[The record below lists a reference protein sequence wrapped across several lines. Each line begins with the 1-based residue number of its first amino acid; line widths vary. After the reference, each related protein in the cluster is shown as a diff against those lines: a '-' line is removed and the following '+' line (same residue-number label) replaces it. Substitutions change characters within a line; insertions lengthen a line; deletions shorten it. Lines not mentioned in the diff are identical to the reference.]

1 MKNIIRRILEKI
13 SRGVVLKR
21 KLPVRFGGLAM
32 LVTPEASLCY
42 WKAFSSN
49 NWDDLFRFADGY
61 VKEGDIVYD
70 VGANLGVFAVCAAIR
85 TGPTGR
91 VYAFEPDP
99 VTSSLIQRT
108 KDLHPEKLDH
118 LFVVPAGVSNQNGT
132 SILNIPERA
141 RACSHLAEAKGGAGT
156 ELMGT
161 VRQKIQVPLVTLD
174 SKIGEYG
181 LPGVLK
187 IDVDGAEHLV
197 IEGALQLFSKSS
209 PRVLIE
215 VRDRNQKELT
225 AFFYSKKYNLYNFD
239 DSSKPQQVIP
249 STVYN
254 TLALPNK

>member
-1 MKNIIRRILEKI
+1 MQKLLRRILEKI

-21 KLPVRFGGLAM
+21 NLPAQFEGLTM

-99 VTSSLIQRT
+99 VISSLLQRT
-108 KDLHPEKLDH
+108 KEMHPGRLDH
-118 LFVVPAGVSNQNGT
+118 LLVIPVGVSNHNGF
-132 SILNIPERA
+132 SVLQVPERA
-141 RACSHLAEAKGGAGT
+141 RACSHLSEAKGGAGT
-156 ELMGT
+156 ELMGK

-181 LPGVLK
+181 LPDVLK
-187 IDVDGAEHLV
+187 IDVDGVEQLV
-197 IEGALQLFSKSS
+197 IEGSRQLFQQAS

-215 VRDRNQKELT
+215 VSDRNQQELT
-225 AFFYSKKYNLYNFD
+225 AFFHSKKYSLYNFD
-239 DSSKPQQVIP
+239 DSSKPQQAIP